1 MNKKNTALL
10 MGACL
15 FASTASL
22 ASTPTVIYTLTIP
35 HLDVSTVTTNDLSQI
50 MRDQLGAV
58 CGVGEAYGQG
68 NKTDADVNIQCASD
82 ETWRQDLSLDLP
94 TTNGNIMKISI
105 RYNTDHTWDATAQ
118 SCTLQ
123 LSQSNDYS
131 VVVKHSC

>member
-15 FASTASL
+15 FASTVSL
-22 ASTPTVIYTLTIP
+22 ASTPTVNYTLTIP
-35 HLDVSTVTTNDLSQI
+35 HLDVSTVTTDDLSQI

-94 TTNGNIMKISI
+94 TTDGNIMKISI
-105 RYNTDHTWDATAQ
+105 RYNADHTWEAAAQ
-118 SCTLQ
+118 SCALQ